1 MSSMAVLVVTVLT
14 AAGDPAFPPYV
25 NTEPD
30 LATCQASAKAFVEAL
45 ALAHEEKAMPA
56 RLAKTEM
63 RAEADASGVF
73 VIHYKR
79 QLRTDPTQGEDATA
93 RMIRGVCREV
103 SG

>member
-1 MSSMAVLVVTVLT
+1 
-14 AAGDPAFPPYV
+14 
-25 NTEPD
+25 
-30 LATCQASAKAFVEAL
+30 
-45 ALAHEEKAMPA
+45 
-56 RLAKTEM
+56 M